1 MDEKTARTAVTALVG
16 EGLLPASSM
25 ARALDVLTRPAAPGR
40 GRARLAEVAAWFG
53 AALVLAA
60 AGLFLAEGWN
70 DLTAGQQAVALGGIA
85 VVLAASGLAVRQLL
99 VRRPG
104 GALTADAARRLGSVL
119 LSGAA
124 VGACFAVAL
133 GVDAADGVSYGDWPG
148 VAGAL
153 ALVLTGAAAY
163 RLVPSAFGQLV
174 VVAGVFALVPYSLE
188 LGHGGVGVWMGIVE
202 LLLAVGWLVLA
213 ELGAFRER
221 LVATALGSGW
231 ALLGAQLALIDG
243 DHASL
248 GYLLTALVAVAGF
261 AEYVRTLRWP
271 YVGAA
276 VVAVTLVV
284 PEAVTDWTDGS
295 VGPAGAV
302 LLAGLAMLAAAF
314 AGLRIR
320 KEHGVQA

>member
-1 MDEKTARTAVTALVG
+1 MDEKTARTAIAALVD
-16 EGLLPASSM
+16 EGLLPASTTG
-25 ARALDVLTRPAAPGR
+25 RALDVLIRQPAGGR
-40 GRARLAEVAAWFG
+40 GRARLAELAAWFG

-70 DLTAGQQAVALGGIA
+70 DLAQGQQAAALGGIA
-85 VVLAASGLAVRQLL
+85 AVLAAVGTVVRQLL

-104 GALTADAARRLGSVL
+104 GALTDDAARRLGSAM

-124 VGACFAVAL
+124 VSACFAVAL
-133 GVDAADGVSYGDWPG
+133 FVDATDGVAYGDWPG

-153 ALVLTGAAAY
+153 VLVATGAAAY
-163 RLVPSAFGQLV
+163 RLVPSAAGQLTLA
-174 VVAGVFALVPYSLE
+174 AGLFALVPYSLE
-188 LGHGGVGVWMGIVE
+188 LGHGRIDLWMGVVE
-202 LLLAVGWLVLA
+202 LLLAAGWLALA

-231 ALLGAQLALIDG
+231 ALLGAQLALVDG
-243 DHASL
+243 DHAWL

-261 AEYVRTLRWP
+261 AEYLRTLRWP
-271 YVGAA
+271 YVAAA

-284 PEAVTDWTDGS
+284 PEAVTDWTDGT

-302 LLAGLAMLAAAF
+302 LLAGLALLGAAF
-314 AGLRIR
+314 AGFRIR
-320 KEHGVQA
+320 QERTT